1 MRCLQPE
8 ATEIFNL
15 ETNDQRLGPTGTVII
30 GDVGSVHLLSNSRYI
45 MSERTENE
53 LEERWNR
60 ELAAEEDS

>member
-1 MRCLQPE
+1 M
-8 ATEIFNL
+8 